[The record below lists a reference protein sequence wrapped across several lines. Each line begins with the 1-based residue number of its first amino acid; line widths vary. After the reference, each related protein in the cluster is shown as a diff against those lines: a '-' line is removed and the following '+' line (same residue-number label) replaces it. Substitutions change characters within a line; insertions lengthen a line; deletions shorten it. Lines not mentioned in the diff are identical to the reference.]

1 MKRKNNK
8 RIIENSEEYPSILS
22 VTPDVTHTFGKNE
35 EVEKYEYEVD
45 DNKEEVVC
53 YLLMSLFRNTT
64 KLWCT

>member
-22 VTPDVTHTFGKNE
+22 VTADVTHTFGKNE

-64 KLWCT
+64 KL